1 MVSFAGLPT
10 EPFEVILILVMLGTL
25 LFIAFSKETYQQAVA
40 FIIYMVA
47 VSGIYWILGAPIISV
62 FQLTIYAG
70 TTGVIL
76 FAAISIFSGEE
87 SEKEENK
94 EEEEK

>member
-1 MVSFAGLPT
+1 MVDLSVLPT
-10 EPFEVILILVMLGTL
+10 EPFEIILILIMLGTL
-25 LFIAFSKETYQQAVA
+25 LFIAFSKEIFQQAVA
-40 FIIYMVA
+40 FIVYMVA

-76 FAAISIFSGEE
+76 FAAMSIFSTDQ
-87 SEKEENK
+87 
-94 EEEEK
+94 EEEEKTEV